1 MLPDIHNY
9 LHSICSTVHK
19 TGKNLHANIIDLQYQ
34 RKCNQLN
41 VNTTK
46 L

>member
-19 TGKNLHANIIDLQYQ
+19 TAKNLRANIIDLQYQ
-34 RKCNQLN
+34 RKCNPLN
-41 VNTTK
+41 ANTTK
-46 L
+46 S